1 MRCAPVLLLLR
12 DGIGIS
18 AGGGAGNGVGIG
30 SDSLRSVLI
39 ENISGANRYFRANRA
54 NFNLSHQI
62 NIQGHGGLDNF
73 IINRQPLDWVITLLQ
88 ISPPTSLR
96 TLLGC

>member
-18 AGGGAGNGVGIG
+18 AGGGAGNGVGILDRVIG

-62 NIQGHGGLDNF
+62 NIQGVWGIG
-73 IINRQPLDWVITLLQ
+73 
-88 ISPPTSLR
+88 
-96 TLLGC
+96 

>member
-1 MRCAPVLLLLR
+1 MRCAPVLLLLH

-18 AGGGAGNGVGIG
+18 AGGGAGNGVGILDSVIG

-62 NIQGHGGLDNF
+62 NIQEVWGIG
-73 IINRQPLDWVITLLQ
+73 
-88 ISPPTSLR
+88 
-96 TLLGC
+96 